1 MKTANHRRTPGPNN
15 RAFADLDDCLK
26 RKLQNPDFRA
36 AFAAEDKRIA
46 LARRITRPE
55 RERCISTADERR

>member
-1 MKTANHRRTPGPNN
+1 MKTAKQLCTPALNN
-15 RAFADLDDCLK
+15 RAFAALDGWLK
-26 RKLQNPDFRA
+26 RKLQNPNFRA

-46 LARRITRPE
+46 LARRITRAE